1 MTECIFSEPVN
12 LGTEELPDWEYS
24 KMLCDDPE
32 LYELI
37 ENETT
42 EAEFYLNKS
51 FSYGD
56 FFVMFI
62 LTVFVL
68 FGIVKIIWSNFVKK

>member
-12 LGTEELPDWEYS
+12 LGTEEVPDFEYS
-24 KMLCDDPE
+24 EMLCDDPAIF
-32 LYELI
+32 ELI

-42 EAEFYLNKS
+42 EAEFYLDKS

-56 FFVMFI
+56 FFLMFF
-62 LTVFVL
+62 LTMVIL
-68 FGIVKIIWSNFVKK
+68 FGIVKVVWNKFVKK